1 MNNRLQQFLIAENIN
16 QAQFADSI
24 GVARASVSHI
34 LAGRNKPGYDFIQ
47 NMLKRYPDLNIEWL
61 LTGQGKMY
69 KSRAKEGKA
78 SSAAANAAG
87 PVNLF
92 DDLPDFDEPEAK
104 TPDNPDW
111 TSETIVAKETA
122 SGENS
127 NVRSISPELSMPD
140 EAMRENITLHE
151 RRISVQEHTV
161 PQNIAATGGNATI
174 YDRAETAV
182 KQRKAVKIVI
192 FYDDNT
198 FQEF

>member
-1 MNNRLQQFLIAENIN
+1 MNDRLQQFLTAENIN

-47 NMLKRYPDLNIEWL
+47 NMLKRYPDLNVEWL

-69 KSRAKEGKA
+69 KSRTKEQKA
-78 SSAAANAAG
+78 SSPAQTY

-92 DDLPDFDEPEAK
+92 DDYRDFDEPEREFQEPAA
-104 TPDNPDW
+104 P
-111 TSETIVAKETA
+111 
-122 SGENS
+122 SG
-127 NVRSISPELSMPD
+127 SPATES
-140 EAMRENITLHE
+140 ITLQE
-151 RRISVQEHTV
+151 RNISGQEHASHPDIT
-161 PQNIAATGGNATI
+161 ATGGNATI

-182 KQRKAVKIVI
+182 RQRKAVKIVI

>member
-1 MNNRLQQFLIAENIN
+1 MNDRLQQFLTAENIN

-47 NMLKRYPDLNIEWL
+47 NMLKRYPDLNVEWL

-69 KSRAKEGKA
+69 KSRTKEQKAPAQAKPY
-78 SSAAANAAG
+78 

-92 DDLPDFDEPEAK
+92 DDYSDLEEPERQLQEPEAESGSI
-104 TPDNPDW
+104 TPPRADESSRNASVQPKA
-111 TSETIVAKETA
+111 TSGLPATE
-122 SGENS
+122 S
-127 NVRSISPELSMPD
+127 
-140 EAMRENITLHE
+140 ITLQE
-151 RRISVQEHTV
+151 RNISGQEHASH
-161 PQNIAATGGNATI
+161 PDIAATGSNATI

-182 KQRKAVKIVI
+182 RQRKAVKIVI